1 MYDVDSYEAAVS
13 AFDWDDYRD
22 ACDWDAR
29 SELNMAHEVV
39 DRHRYGGESLALLWI
54 DEDGTS
60 ERITFESFARE
71 SDRFA
76 NVLTD
81 LGVADGD
88 RVMTHLPRIPEHYY
102 AIVGTLKTGAIF
114 GAINERY
121 GVDGVEHR
129 LADSHAN
136 VVVTTPENL
145 EKVEQA
151 TADVDSLNTIL
162 VIDRNDVGDDGD
174 YVDYLSVATEADTS
188 FETVRTEP
196 DEPALLYYTSGTTGP
211 AKGVL
216 HGHRFTIGNAAFLDS
231 PADVGDDDLYWVTGD
246 PGWLTGLNLFGAT
259 FWGVPCVVYAG
270 EFDPVDWAEILDEH
284 PITIL
289 WSVPTAFRMM
299 KERDDLFDGKNL
311 QLRNV
316 LSVGEPLDAPVI
328 EWGREQF
335 GTAILDSY
343 GTSETYGAIVSNF
356 PYMDVKPGSMG
367 RPHPGVDVKVCEPG
381 TLNEVEPG
389 EIGEIV
395 VRKFL
400 SSFIRYWER
409 EEKTEAVTRDGW
421 IFTDD
426 LVEVDEED
434 GAVNATPVEDP
445 GGEIPSWVGEE
456 IPVPYAVAQHVGRLR
471 SRAAEQF
478 EDGADLDTVAEEFA
492 RRLPGDGQTMQ
503 TAFEPVAEQ
512 VAQGHPVPTDQRFV
526 VEGERGGAVLNAPLG
541 HQVNETL
548 GRLLSALL
556 GQATGSSVG
565 LDVDPYRIDLAVP
578 PGVRPTTVED
588 TLLDTEPDHLEA
600 ILELALKRAPALEF
614 ELSQV
619 AATFGSLKRWQGSG
633 EGVGGPRLR
642 AILEDTPA
650 FDEAIRSIFHDDLD
664 VDRAASVLRALRSG
678 DVVIDSI
685 EGRTPLGE
693 GGQSSGRELLAS
705 EQADAGVIET
715 VKQRIRND
723 RVRLVCLHCR
733 EWTRRTK
740 VKRVPD
746 QPACPEC
753 GSTRIASLN
762 PWADEVVQAI
772 QSDDRDEDQEA
783 MVQRAY
789 KAANLVQSHGK
800 QAVIALAARGVGPQN
815 AARIIANLR
824 EDEDDFYRD
833 ILQREREYARTRSFW
848 D

>member
-426 LVEVDEED
+426 LVEVDEEGYVSFQGRAD
-434 GAVNATPVEDP
+434 DVILSSGYRIGPYDVESTLVEHEAISEAAVVPKPDPERGNLIVAFATPSSDVTPNQELATDIRESVKHRLAKHEYP
-445 GGEIPSWVGEE
+445 HEI
-456 IPVPYAVAQHVGRLR
+456 
-471 SRAAEQF
+471 
-478 EDGADLDTVAEEFA
+478 
-492 RRLPGDGQTMQ
+492 
-503 TAFEPVAEQ
+503 
-512 VAQGHPVPTDQRFV
+512 RFV
-526 VEGERGGAVLNAPLG
+526 DSLPQTV
-541 HQVNETL
+541 
-548 GRLLSALL
+548 
-556 GQATGSSVG
+556 TGK
-565 LDVDPYRIDLAVP
+565 I
-578 PGVRPTTVED
+578 
-588 TLLDTEPDHLEA
+588 
-600 ILELALKRAPALEF
+600 
-614 ELSQV
+614 
-619 AATFGSLKRWQGSG
+619 
-633 EGVGGPRLR
+633 
-642 AILEDTPA
+642 
-650 FDEAIRSIFHDDLD
+650 
-664 VDRAASVLRALRSG
+664 
-678 DVVIDSI
+678 
-685 EGRTPLGE
+685 
-693 GGQSSGRELLAS
+693 
-705 EQADAGVIET
+705 
-715 VKQRIRND
+715 
-723 RVRLVCLHCR
+723 
-733 EWTRRTK
+733 RRTELRN
-740 VKRVPD
+740 RVTD
-746 QPACPEC
+746 
-753 GSTRIASLN
+753 
-762 PWADEVVQAI
+762 ADE
-772 QSDDRDEDQEA
+772 
-783 MVQRAY
+783 
-789 KAANLVQSHGK
+789 
-800 QAVIALAARGVGPQN
+800 
-815 AARIIANLR
+815 
-824 EDEDDFYRD
+824 
-833 ILQREREYARTRSFW
+833 
-848 D
+848 